1 MPFLLHTIFLSLAL
15 LLTYLWTKNPSLSPF
30 TLQLVG
36 LTILSYFGLKM
47 IFSKAGKLLN
57 ALDAIVLTSLTFLLV
72 ISTGSLKSPLF
83 FILYFLLFG
92 LALLFEPV
100 QAFLVSLL
108 LTAFL
113 LLNHTGSLDTS
124 SLVNLATLFLVSPIA
139 VTLGHKYLETLE
151 KTGRIKILDQKLAK
165 EETDTLI
172 WLTTRAKPTLTSL
185 IDTTSEIIVSN
196 ALPFRLKEKLTALH
210 QDLITLNSSAKELE
224 KEVKDTAEKI

>member
-1 MPFLLHTIFLSLAL
+1 
-15 LLTYLWTKNPSLSPF
+15 
-30 TLQLVG
+30 
-36 LTILSYFGLKM
+36 
-47 IFSKAGKLLN
+47 
-57 ALDAIVLTSLTFLLV
+57 
-72 ISTGSLKSPLF
+72 
-83 FILYFLLFG
+83 LYFLLFG

-151 KTGRIKILDQKLAK
+151 KTGRIKILDSALVK

-196 ALPFRLKEKLTALH
+196 ALPFRLKEKLTTLH
-210 QDLITLNSSAKELE
+210 QDLITLHSSAKELE

>member
-1 MPFLLHTIFLSLAL
+1 MPFLLHTIFLGLAL
-15 LLTYLWTKNPSLSPF
+15 WLTYLWTQNPSLSPF

-47 IFSKAGKLLN
+47 IFSKAGRLLN

-72 ISTGSLKSPLF
+72 ISTGSFKSPLF

-100 QAFLVSLL
+100 QAFMVSLL

-113 LLNHTGSLDTS
+113 LASNTSSLDTS

-139 VTLGHKYLETLE
+139 VTLGRKYLETLE
-151 KTGRIKILDQKLAK
+151 KNGRIKILDRALAK

-172 WLTTRAKPTLTSL
+172 WLTTRAKPTMVSL
-185 IDTTSEIIVSN
+185 IDTTSELIATSTI
-196 ALPFRLKEKLTALH
+196 PFRLKEKLKLLH
-210 QDLITLNSSAKELE
+210 QDLIALHSSAKELE
-224 KEVKDTAEKI
+224 DEVKETAEKI